1 MQTLPIKILGTG
13 IYLPKT
19 IVTAG
24 EIDRRAGLSKG
35 WTEKHSGVLTR
46 HFVADET
53 ASFMGARAVES
64 ALATAGLTLAD
75 VDCLVCTSGTAEQ
88 PIPCTAA
95 LISEQ
100 LGSTQ
105 SFPAFDINATC
116 LSFLTGLDTLS
127 YPVASGR
134 YGCVVL
140 VASEIASLGLNWN
153 NAETCSILGDGAA
166 AVVIGRSG
174 ENESSRI
181 LTARMETFARGAH
194 LAEIRGGGSGM
205 HAKHFMENKSA
216 DYLFH
221 MDGKGIFKMAS
232 EILPAFLQRLFAQ
245 TRLGWAD
252 FKIVIPHQASI
263 MALKL
268 TQRRLGIPEEKFLIY
283 AERVGNTIAASI
295 PMGIHFALQEGRL
308 LRGEKM
314 LLIGTSA
321 GFSVGG
327 IALEF

>member
-1 MQTLPIKILGTG
+1 MQTLPIKIRGTG
-13 IYLPKT
+13 IYLPNT

-24 EIDRRAGLSKG
+24 EIDRRAGLMNG

-53 ASFMGARAVES
+53 ASFMGARAVEG
-64 ALATAGLTLAD
+64 ALANAGLKLAD

-88 PIPCTAA
+88 PIPCSAA

-100 LGSTQ
+100 LGSAQ
-105 SFPAFDINATC
+105 NFPAYDINSTC
-116 LSFLTGLDTLS
+116 LSFLTGLDTMS
-127 YPVASGR
+127 YLVAGGR
-134 YGCVVL
+134 YRCVVL

-153 NAETCSILGDGAA
+153 DAETCSILGDGAA
-166 AVVIGRSG
+166 AVVIGRSD

-181 LTARMETFARGAH
+181 LSARMETFARGAH

-205 HAKHFMENKSA
+205 HAKRFTEDNSA

-221 MDGKGIFKMAS
+221 MDGKGIFKIAS
-232 EILPAFLQRLFAQ
+232 EILPGFVERLLVEAK
-245 TRLGWAD
+245 LKWSD
-252 FKIVIPHQASI
+252 FQIVIPHQASI
-263 MALKL
+263 IALRL
-268 TQRRLGIPEEKFLIY
+268 TQRRLGIPEEKFFLY
-283 AERVGNTIAASI
+283 AERVGNTIAASL

-308 LRGEKM
+308 KRGDKA
-314 LLIGTSA
+314 LLLGTSA

-327 IALEF
+327 LVLEF